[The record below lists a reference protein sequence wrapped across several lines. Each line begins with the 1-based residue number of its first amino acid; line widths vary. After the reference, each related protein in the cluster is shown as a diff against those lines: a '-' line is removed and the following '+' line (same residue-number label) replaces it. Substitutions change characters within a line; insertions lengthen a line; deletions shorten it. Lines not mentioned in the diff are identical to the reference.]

1 MIIKHNLSASNT
13 NRMLGIAASIQSK
26 LTEKLSSGY
35 SINRACDDAAGLSI
49 SEKMRLQIRGL
60 EQGRANIEDGISLI
74 QVADGALEE
83 VNEMLQRMNVL
94 SVQAANGTNSE
105 SDRSHIQNEI
115 HALVTEIDRIGK
127 TTTFNDKKIFAPKNE
142 HIDMT
147 NGTHGST
154 GKQLR
159 IIGKPTDAAITSYT
173 LTAVSVNGISIN
185 GTTIGWKDIKNQSG
199 NHLAASTT
207 AGNYSFTFNG
217 LTLSFDVAAGEALD
231 TIADSLDGLS
241 FTLPPHHTS
250 NKVTQTTMGNA
261 NLPPIFYV
269 YNGDNFVDLSK
280 AGTCEITADSLGL
293 TITNRKTGAVSTL
306 DFYMDTDKNG
316 DLYEDIFQAGTA
328 ASITFELP
336 DTPYSLTVDL
346 QTGWTKQDIIDA
358 LNDAT
363 YDTSIT
369 GNMKEPIV
377 SPQFAGGHG
386 IDTSNMGVLSQFDP
400 SFFTGYGIDLTELD
414 RDANAFHGQ
423 FVENTDGSFRI
434 DLKRTDGTGKTT
446 SFQLQ
451 NTAALQAGNWNA
463 GDEIPLIFADTAG
476 NTMNISLYATRRITY
491 SDLKNLLNDKDTEI
505 SDFRGTS
512 LYQQSNFNSFASRG
526 YDITASRQTP
536 SSDLT
541 NEYYEGEEIRIQ
553 CSSNLGDYLM
563 IKIGAMDSK
572 VIGIHN
578 ISLASQSA
586 ADNAIDSISTAL
598 ERISAQRSRLGA
610 YQNRLEHAEKNNA
623 NTAENT
629 QYAESKIRDTD
640 MASYMVQYSN
650 NQIIMNA
657 GQSMLAQSNQI
668 NQGILT
674 LLK

>member
-1 MIIKHNLSASNT
+1 MIIKHNLNAINT
-13 NRMLGIAASIQSK
+13 NRMLGITTGTQSK

-35 SINRACDDAAGLSI
+35 AINRACDDAAGLSI

-60 EQGRANIEDGISLI
+60 ERGRENIEDGISLI
-74 QVADGALEE
+74 QVADSALEE
-83 VNEMLQRMNVL
+83 VTEMLQRMNEL

-127 TTTFNDKKIFAPKNE
+127 TTTFNDKKIFAHKNE
-142 HIDMT
+142 HMVLT
-147 NGTHGST
+147 NGTHGNA
-154 GKQLR
+154 GKPLR
-159 IIGKPTDAAITSYT
+159 VIGKPTDTAITSYT
-173 LTAVSVNGISIN
+173 LTADSTNGISIN
-185 GTTIGWKDIKNQSG
+185 GTTIGWNAIKNQAG
-199 NHLAASTT
+199 NPLT
-207 AGNYSFTFNG
+207 AQTAVGNYSFTFNG
-217 LTLSFDVAAGEALD
+217 LTLSFDVAADETLD
-231 TIADSLDGLS
+231 TIANALNDLS

-280 AGTCEITADSLGL
+280 DGTCEITADSSGL

-306 DFYMDTDKNG
+306 DFYMDADKNG
-316 DLYEDIFQAGTA
+316 DLYEDIFQTGTA
-328 ASITFELP
+328 TSITFELP
-336 DTPYSLTVDL
+336 DTPYSITVGL

-358 LNDAT
+358 LNNAT
-363 YDTSIT
+363 YDTTVT

-377 SPQFAGGHG
+377 SPQLAGGHG

-423 FVENTDGSFRI
+423 FVENTDESFRI
-434 DLKRTDGTGKTT
+434 DLKRTDSIGKTT

-451 NTAALQAGNWNA
+451 NAAVLQAGNWNA

-476 NTMNISLYATRRITY
+476 NTMSISLYAARRITY

-526 YDITASRQTP
+526 YDITVSKQTP
-536 SSDLT
+536 SSALSDV
-541 NEYYEGEEIRIQ
+541 YHEGEEIRIQ
-553 CSSNLGDYLM
+553 CSSNIRDCLIL
-563 IKIGAMDSK
+563 KIAAMDSN

-578 ISLASQSA
+578 ISVASQQDA
-586 ADNAIDSISTAL
+586 ANAIDFVSTAL
-598 ERISAQRSRLGA
+598 KRISAQRSRLGA

-640 MASYMVQYSN
+640 MVSYMVQYSN